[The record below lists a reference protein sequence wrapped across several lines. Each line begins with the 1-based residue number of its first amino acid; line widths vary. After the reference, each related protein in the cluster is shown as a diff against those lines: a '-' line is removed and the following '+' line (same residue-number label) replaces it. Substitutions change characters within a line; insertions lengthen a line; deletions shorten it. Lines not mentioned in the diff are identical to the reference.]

1 MYRIEDY
8 VRQAAQLSEQGYSI
22 DEIARAMHRS
32 TMTIERWLV
41 LWEEICELEPPWF
54 SGLDP
59 ATVACLR
66 NAGIETRGELIRAW
80 QKGEISPG
88 HPAGIGAL
96 RLAKLRKWLEENGVE
111 VSRGKKKAVLVDLTA
126 EAEAELIRM
135 QRSTGLSPSQII
147 SDLILKE
154 S

>member
-1 MYRIEDY
+1 MFQIEDY

-22 DEIARAMHRS
+22 DEITGVVRRS
-32 TMTIERWLV
+32 TMTVDRWLV

-96 RLAKLRKWLEENGVE
+96 RLIKLRGGWKKNGIE

-126 EAEAELIRM
+126 EAELIRK
-135 QRSTGLSPSQII
+135 QRSTGQSASEII
-147 SDLILKE
+147 SNLLVVK
-154 S
+154 